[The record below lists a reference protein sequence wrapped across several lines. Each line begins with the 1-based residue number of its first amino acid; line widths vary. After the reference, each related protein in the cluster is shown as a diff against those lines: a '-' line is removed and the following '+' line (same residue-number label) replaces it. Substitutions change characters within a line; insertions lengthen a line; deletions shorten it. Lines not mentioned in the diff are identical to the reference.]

1 MVLLDI
7 RDLRLEFSVGS
18 DTVYALRGVD
28 LQVGRGTRT
37 AIVGESGSGKTVAA
51 LTILGLLPP
60 TARVTGGQ
68 IWFKDRNL
76 LDLSE
81 KELQAIRGSQICMT
95 FQQAAAALNPL
106 YPVGKQIADVYQR
119 HVGGSKKDAWRKA
132 VEVLAAT
139 GIPEP
144 KDRARNYPFEY
155 SGGMAQRA
163 MIAMALVCHPQLLIA
178 DEPTSG
184 LDVTI
189 QVQVLDLIQDVVEQ
203 LDATLMLISHD
214 IALVSSVCTH
224 VIVMYAGKV
233 METGTVEQVLNAPAN
248 PYTMGL
254 LRCFADSEDS
264 EMPFIP
270 GRVPDLRQV
279 WAGCSFAERCPRATA
294 LCHQTSPP
302 VVEVEPGHFS
312 TCHFSPPVGRASTW

>member
-1 MVLLDI
+1 MTLLDI
-7 RDLRLEFSVGS
+7 RDLRLEFRVGS
-18 DTVYALRGVD
+18 ETVYALRGVD
-28 LQVGRGTRT
+28 LQVGHGTRT
-37 AIVGESGSGKTVAA
+37 GIVGESGSGKTVAA
-51 LTILGLLPP
+51 LTTLGLLPP

-68 IWFKDRNL
+68 IWFQDCNL
-76 LDLSE
+76 LELDE
-81 KELQAIRGSQICMT
+81 KERQRIRGGQICMT

-106 YPVGKQIADVYQR
+106 YPVGKQIADVYR
-119 HVGGSKKDAWRKA
+119 HHAGGSKKEAWRKA

-163 MIAMALVCHPQLLIA
+163 MIAMALVCHPELLIA

-203 LDATLMLISHD
+203 LDATLILISHD
-214 IALVSSVCTH
+214 IALVSNLCTH

-233 METGTVEQVLNAPAN
+233 METGTVAQVLNTPAN
-248 PYTMGL
+248 PYTTGL
-254 LRCFADSEDS
+254 LRCFADTKGS
-264 EMPFIP
+264 EMPSIP
-270 GRVPDLRQV
+270 GRVPDLRLT
-279 WAGCSFAERCPRATA
+279 WMGCGFAERCPRATA
-294 LCHQTSPP
+294 LCHQTPP
-302 VVEVEPGHFS
+302 PAVEIEPGHFS
-312 TCHFSPPVGRASTW
+312 TCHIS